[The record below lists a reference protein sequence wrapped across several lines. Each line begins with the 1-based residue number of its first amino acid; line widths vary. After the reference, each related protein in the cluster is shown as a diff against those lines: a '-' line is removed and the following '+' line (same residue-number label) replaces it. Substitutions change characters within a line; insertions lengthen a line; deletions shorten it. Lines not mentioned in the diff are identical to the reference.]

1 MSKTMKFM
9 LTRVDGNKF
18 KLNAR
23 AVKTYSGHGHY
34 VQDIRHCQKYFILE
48 DESKKNEKG
57 SFIY

>member
-1 MSKTMKFM
+1 MSKIMKFK
-9 LTRVDGNKF
+9 LTRVVKNKL

-34 VQDIRHCQKYFILE
+34 VQDIRYCQKYFILE
-48 DESKKNEKG
+48 DESKKNKKG